1 MEGENNQTNNEQKV
15 NERARHPIRNKSNYP
30 KNNQN
35 RRKCQQ
41 HGGRSLSGES
51 LNATRISEKTQSP
64 KSCKRTVSKDG
75 LTLIL
80 PLNPIKPSYLSSFM
94 LGPLYCSSYPNKNLR
109 RGTVQKGTVSRSV
122 ISFVRAENGITRRED
137 VSLTRPNSTETPSI
151 APRTSLKRLASTRN
165 NSDFR

>member
-75 LTLIL
+75 LTLI
-80 PLNPIKPSYLSSFM
+80 SSLKFDKAEFSEFIHVGAA
-94 LGPLYCSSYPNKNLR
+94 LLLFVPYKNLR
-109 RGTVQKGTVSRSV
+109 RGTVQKWTVSRSV
-122 ISFVRAENGITRRED
+122 IR
-137 VSLTRPNSTETPSI
+137 
-151 APRTSLKRLASTRN
+151 
-165 NSDFR
+165 